1 MGPSGNVWCFD
12 EQRSVFQSGVV
23 VSSDTRTTRVR
34 FENAEGSA
42 VEVEYSA
49 PEAAGLLYA
58 RSDSD
63 LSLVTDLVQL
73 KELNEAEITGCIRR
87 R

>member
-1 MGPSGNVWCFD
+1 M
-12 EQRSVFQSGVV
+12 
-23 VSSDTRTTRVR
+23 R